1 MDKIVVLDFGG
12 QYAHLIANRV
22 RRLGVYTDILDGETP
37 ASGLRDYKG
46 IILSGGPQ
54 SVHEK
59 GSLQCDAGIFQL
71 EVPVLG
77 ICYGH
82 QLMAHVLG
90 GLVEPGERSEYGK
103 TFVDILKKEDVF
115 EGVES
120 EEIVWMS
127 HFDQVTRVPEGFDVT
142 AKSPDCP
149 IAGMADH
156 SQRFFG
162 IQFHPEVTHTLCGM
176 KILENFVEI
185 TGAKREWSIEKF
197 IENEI
202 GAIREKVDGRK
213 VFMLVSGGVD
223 STVAFT
229 LLVRAL
235 GEEKVFGLFIDT
247 GFMRKGEREE
257 VTKALE
263 VFGVKNFRVE
273 DASASFFEALR
284 EVYDPE
290 KKREIIGA
298 KFLEVQRKVFA
309 EMGLSVDEWILG
321 QGTIYPDTIE
331 TGGTKHADRIKTH
344 HNRVEEIQALIEK
357 GLVVEPLAQ
366 LYKDEVREVGE
377 KLGLPHKLVFRHP
390 FPGPGLAVRCLCSE
404 GVSGGFVAGGGSSD
418 DSVAGGSSGGQLD
431 EAETKTVES
440 WIAKFAGVYS
450 AKVLPIK
457 SVGVQGDVRSY
468 RHPVVLC
475 GGEKDWD
482 ELSSAATQ
490 VVNNSRELNRALYL
504 LTPERIESLA
514 LAKAYLTPERIAV
527 LQEADKVV
535 MDFVIEKGLDKDI
548 WQFPTVLVPL
558 NVNGAGV
565 SGAGSVAGAGSVG
578 SAGAVESIVLR
589 PVESEEAMTASFY
602 RMDWKLLDELVGRLR
617 GVPGVGAV
625 FYDITN
631 KPPATIEW
639 E

>member
-22 RRLGVYTDILDGETP
+22 RRLGVYTDILDGETA

-46 IILSGGPQ
+46 IILSGGPS

-59 GSLQCDAGIFQL
+59 DGLKCDAGIFQL
-71 EVPVLG
+71 GVPVLG

-103 TFVDILKKEDVF
+103 AFVDVLKKEDVF
-115 EGVES
+115 SDVSG
-120 EEIVWMS
+120 EEVVWMS
-127 HFDQVTRVPEGFDVT
+127 HFDQVTRVPEGFEVT

-149 IAGMADH
+149 IAGMTDH
-156 SQRFFG
+156 ANRFYA

-197 IENEI
+197 IEREI
-202 GAIREKVDGRK
+202 AEIKGRIGGRK

-257 VTKALE
+257 VAKALE

-273 DASASFFEALR
+273 DASGAFFEALR

-290 KKREIIGA
+290 KKRQIIGA
-298 KFLEVQRKVFA
+298 KFLEVQRGVFA
-309 EMGLSVDEWILG
+309 EMGLSADGWILG

-331 TGGTKHADRIKTH
+331 TGGTKHADKIKTH
-344 HNRVEEIQALIEK
+344 HNRVPEIQAMIEK
-357 GLVVEPLAQ
+357 GLVIEPISQ

-377 KLGLPHKLVFRHP
+377 KLGLPHGLVWRHP
-390 FPGPGLAVRCLCSE
+390 FPGPGLAVRCLCSNGSCGAS
-404 GVSGGFVAGGGSSD
+404 GVSSGSGD
-418 DSVAGGSSGGQLD
+418 GSGGALS
-431 EAETKTVES
+431 EAETKIIEGG
-440 WIAKFAGVYS
+440 IARFAGTYP

-504 LTPERIESLA
+504 LSPERIDSVTLI
-514 LAKAYLTPERIAV
+514 KTYLTPERVAV

-535 MDFVIEKGLDKDI
+535 MDFVVEKGLDKDI

-558 NVNGAGV
+558 RVNGA
-565 SGAGSVAGAGSVG
+565 VG
-578 SAGAVESIVLR
+578 ESIVLR
-589 PVESEEAMTASFY
+589 PVESEEAMTANFY

-617 GVPGVGAV
+617 GVSGVGAV

>member
-22 RRLGVYTDILDGETP
+22 RRLGVYTDILDGET
-37 ASGLRDYKG
+37 AADGLRDYKG

-103 TFVDILKKEDVF
+103 TFVNVLKKEDMF

-120 EEIVWMS
+120 EEVVWMS
-127 HFDQVTRVPEGFDVT
+127 HFDQVTRVPEGFDVV

-149 IAGMADH
+149 IAGMTDH
-156 SQRFFG
+156 SQHFYG

-229 LLVRAL
+229 LLVHAL

-331 TGGTKHADRIKTH
+331 TGGTKHADKIKTH
-344 HNRVEEIQALIEK
+344 HNRVEEVQEMIEK
-357 GLVVEPLAQ
+357 GLVIEPLAQ

-404 GVSGGFVAGGGSSD
+404 IEKNGIETPSLHPEYREK
-418 DSVAGGSSGGQLD
+418 QLTTTAD
-431 EAETKTVES
+431 
-440 WIAKFAGVYS
+440 GYS
-450 AKVLPIK
+450 AQLLRIK

-468 RHPVVLC
+468 RQPVVLSK
-475 GGEKDWD
+475 GEKDW
-482 ELSSAATQ
+482 ENLSEVSTCIT
-490 VVNNSRELNRALYL
+490 NNFGEINRALYL
-504 LTPERIESLA
+504 LAPNDVSGFRLIKS
-514 LAKAYLTPERIAV
+514 YLTPERIAV

-535 MDFVIEKGLDKDI
+535 MDFVIEKSLDKDI
-548 WQFPTVLVPL
+548 WQFPTVLVPM
-558 NVNGAGV
+558 
-565 SGAGSVAGAGSVG
+565 VADWVENKND
-578 SAGAVESIVLR
+578 ESIVLR

-602 RMDWKLLDELVGRLR
+602 RMDWKLLDELVARLR
-617 GVPGVGAV
+617 GVSGVGTV